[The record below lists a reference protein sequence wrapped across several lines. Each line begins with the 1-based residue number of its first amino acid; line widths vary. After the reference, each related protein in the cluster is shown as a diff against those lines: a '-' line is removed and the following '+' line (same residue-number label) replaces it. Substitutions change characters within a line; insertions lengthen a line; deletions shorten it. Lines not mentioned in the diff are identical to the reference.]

1 MLKRG
6 LFFFAI
12 YSKQVKEDHSVLFPP
27 SFRYAV
33 REPQSFRARITIAAP
48 KNRGLFQSVQK
59 HRISAKKRIW
69 RATDASRLKTRI
81 FSPTGVDLPKSAH
94 TRKILRSAQCADAY
108 FTNCANFNQF
118 SAKAKIGDFDE
129 GDFPYPRPENVIT
142 KTYRGPPPPPPP
154 YEVATRSYRG
164 THRKGIRDARPSS
177 SSATTRARE
186 APEDPFSPPQQTML
200 PDSING
206 SVKFSSASP
215 KEAITTFRRTQ
226 LQRIES
232 LANKHG
238 ALADRWLGAR
248 HPFLK
253 TAEAN
258 QRSLARSAHAALWHH
273 GPQMD

>member
-1 MLKRG
+1 MPNHRANYKRNLRALSIHIYVKKG
-6 LFFFAI
+6 VILFAI

-186 APEDPFSPPQQTML
+186 APEDPFSPPPT
-200 PDSING
+200 DN
-206 SVKFSSASP
+206 ASRFD
-215 KEAITTFRRTQ
+215 KWVGKIFFCIA
-226 LQRIES
+226 
-232 LANKHG
+232 
-238 ALADRWLGAR
+238 
-248 HPFLK
+248 
-253 TAEAN
+253 
-258 QRSLARSAHAALWHH
+258 QRSNYNISAY
-273 GPQMD
+273 PTPKD